1 MDEVAVT
8 KRSCDH
14 TVGGKQWI
22 RLPDQD
28 MWQCGGCSALF
39 SGIETYEM
47 IQTGVDADNA
57 VDLVMIHWRNEII
70 TDEIKER
77 CLNNLIGR
85 TLYKNGYPFQRYAE
99 NIEHLHSLRG
109 EQEKTNSDPH
119 FVKDDS
125 DVVEY
130 TPIEIPG
137 EKTFHVSETGA
148 RKEVKEQRH
157 SLIPPEALS
166 ALAEIY
172 GRGAAKY
179 DDNNWRLG
187 YKWSASYDALQ
198 RHLSAFWA
206 GENYDP
212 ESGQAHLMHAAWHCI
227 TLFTF
232 STQNRYL
239 EFDDRWDVK
248 DGEE

>member
-14 TVGGKQWI
+14 TVGGKKWI
-22 RLPDQD
+22 RLPDRD
-28 MWQCGGCSALF
+28 MWQCGECSAIF

-77 CLNNLIGR
+77 CLNNLVGR

-109 EQEKTNSDPH
+109 ER
-119 FVKDDS
+119 
-125 DVVEY
+125 
-130 TPIEIPG
+130 

-212 ESGQAHLMHAAWHCI
+212 ESGQAHIMHAAWHCI